1 MAADFLTL
9 DDIDTADKTVF
20 LRLDIN
26 SPIDPETG
34 QILDDARIR
43 AVVHTVRDLSRS
55 RLVIGSHQSRPGK
68 DDFTSLRAHASIL
81 RRYCGRNVKFIDD
94 VMGPSARAAIQE
106 LQNGG
111 ILVLDNLRLCSE
123 ETLDAPAKQLVK
135 THLIRMLAPLFDIFV
150 NDAFAAAH
158 RSQASLVGFAELM
171 PSAAGRTMEKE
182 LKAMEAVLQS
192 PQRPCI
198 YVLGGVKIPDRIAV
212 IGNILKSQKADKVL
226 LGGLLGEF
234 FLKAAGCNLG
244 VENEKKL
251 QEYSKSLDKAQK
263 ILAANRDKIVL
274 PIDLAVSREGGR
286 VDLPLKEFPVGDVSM
301 DIGVETT
308 ANFSN
313 IIKSAGSVVADGPL
327 GVFEYQAFNL
337 GTRGVLEAMADSKA
351 FTVAGGGHVA
361 GALELLG
368 LTGKMS
374 HVSTG
379 GGAMLTLL
387 SGEPL
392 PAVEA
397 LKRSAKR
404 FRGKF

>member
-9 DDIDTADKTVF
+9 DDMDTADKTVF

-34 QILDDARIR
+34 QILDDTRIR

-68 DDFTSLRAHASIL
+68 DDFTSLRAHAAVL

-123 ETLDAPAKQLVK
+123 ETLEAPVKQLVK
-135 THLIRMLAPLFDIFV
+135 THLIRVLAPLFDIFV

-192 PQRPCI
+192 PQRPCV

-251 QEYSKSLDKAQK
+251 QEYSKFLDKAQK
-263 ILAANRDKIVL
+263 LLTANRDKIVL

-308 ANFSN
+308 ATFSN
-313 IIKSAGSVVADGPL
+313 IMKSAGSVVADGPL

-368 LTGKMS
+368 LTSKMG

-379 GGAMLTLL
+379 GGAMLALL

-397 LKRSAKR
+397 LKRSAKW